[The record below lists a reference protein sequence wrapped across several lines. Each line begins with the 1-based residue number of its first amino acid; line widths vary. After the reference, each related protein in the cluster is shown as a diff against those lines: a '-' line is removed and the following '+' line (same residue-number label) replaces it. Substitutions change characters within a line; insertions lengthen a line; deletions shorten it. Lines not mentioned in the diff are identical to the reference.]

1 MTLSQM
7 KYYKQKYGYSFA
19 QLSELSGVP
28 QGTIQKI
35 FSGETK
41 SPRYDTLAALERVLR
56 PKDEDSLRETAVVYD
71 DGKKFYTLDDYYAL
85 PDERRA
91 ELIDGRFYDMAA
103 PGIVHQMLIMELS
116 FLISDYIRRNDG
128 DCSPFAAPTDVQLDS
143 DEYTMVQPDI
153 FVLCDRKKLT
163 KRCVVGAPDW
173 VVEILSDSTRHKDA
187 FLKLHKYQ
195 NAGVREYWMVDPQR
209 ERIVVYCFDE
219 DVIPQIYGPDSE
231 IPVWIYDGKLRIC
244 LKEVFDRI
252 RQAGLDEIF

>member
-41 SPRYDTLAALERVLR
+41 SPRYDTLMALEKVLR
-56 PKDEDSLRETAVVYD
+56 PKEGELLRETAVLYD
-71 DGKKFYTLDDYYAL
+71 DGKQFYTLDDYYAL
-85 PDERRA
+85 PDERRV
-91 ELIDGRFYDMAA
+91 ELIDGHFYDMAG
-103 PGIVHQMLIMELS
+103 PGTVHQILIAEIF
-116 FLISDYIRRNDG
+116 FLISDYIRKNQG
-128 DCSPFAAPTDVQLDS
+128 QCIPFVAPMDVQLDC

-163 KRCVVGAPDW
+163 KRCIAGAPDW
-173 VVEILSDSTRHKDA
+173 VIEILSDSTRQKDA

-195 NAGVREYWMVDPQR
+195 NAGVREYWMVEPTK
-209 ERIVVYCFDE
+209 ERVIVYRFDE
-219 DVIPQIYGPDSE
+219 DVIPQIYGGDGE
-231 IPVWIYDGKLRIC
+231 IPVGLYDGKLGISF
-244 LKEVFDRI
+244 EQIFDKI
-252 RQAGLDEIF
+252 RQTISEEN